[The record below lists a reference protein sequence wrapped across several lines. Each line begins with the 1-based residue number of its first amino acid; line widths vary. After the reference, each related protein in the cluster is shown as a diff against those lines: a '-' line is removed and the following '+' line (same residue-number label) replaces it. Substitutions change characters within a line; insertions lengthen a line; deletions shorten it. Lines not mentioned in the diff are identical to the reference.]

1 LSYADSGS
9 NGGTVTTMRRLSLA
23 AFCVALAVW
32 PALAE
37 TPVEGEGPLA
47 PCAKGSSGDVS
58 DESLPQWG
66 VEIAS
71 SFDKQQAL
79 DEFAQA
85 QKAYG
90 DILGNYSPIVVETCD
105 LNLGT
110 DLRYSA
116 RIGRDDRDAAD
127 KLCAK
132 LQAAGGACIVLKN

>member
-1 LSYADSGS
+1 
-9 NGGTVTTMRRLSLA
+9 MRRFLLA
-23 AFCVALAVW
+23 VLCVMFAVW

-37 TPVEGEGPLA
+37 PPVETDGPLS
-47 PCAKGSSGDVS
+47 PCAKGSAS
-58 DESLPQWG
+58 DADAEDSLPQWG

-85 QKAYG
+85 QKSYN
-90 DILGNYSPIVVETCD
+90 DIVGSYSPIVVETCD

-110 DLRYSA
+110 DLHYSA
-116 RIGRDDRDAAD
+116 RIALDDRDTAD